1 MKTAIYPGSFDP
13 ITLGHLDVVK
23 RAARLF
29 DRVIVAVARRDEK
42 HPLFS
47 WKERIELARASATEI
62 ENVTVEGFDCLL
74 VDYVRRKRA
83 CAVVRGMRAVM
94 DFDYEF
100 QMALTNRKLAP
111 EIETIFFLP
120 SEKFFY
126 LSSSLLRELA
136 AKGGELRCFA
146 PEPVLAALRRRYGPR
161 LDHSGRAGARK
172 RRD

>member
-23 RAARLF
+23 RAAKLF
-29 DRVIVAVARRDEK
+29 DRVIVAVAQREEK
-42 HPLFS
+42 HPLFP
-47 WKERIELARASATEI
+47 WEERVELARAAAAGI
-62 ENVTVEGFDCLL
+62 RNVRVEGFDCLL
-74 VDYVRRKRA
+74 VDYVRQKRA

-126 LSSSLLRELA
+126 LSASLLRELA

-146 PEPVLAALRRRYGPR
+146 PEPVLEALRRKFGAEPR
-161 LDHSGRAGARK
+161 RARRVGGK
-172 RRD
+172 RRRT

>member
-13 ITLGHLDVVK
+13 ITLGHLDVAR

-29 DRVIVAVARRDEK
+29 DRVIVAVARREEK
-42 HPLFS
+42 HPLFQ
-47 WKERIELARASATEI
+47 WRERINLARASAAGI

-111 EIETIFFLP
+111 EIETVFFLP

-126 LSSSLLRELA
+126 LSASLLRELA

-146 PEPVLAALRRRYGPR
+146 PEPVQAALRRRFGTG
-161 LDHSGRAGARK
+161 SGRLKPAGGRARRK
-172 RRD
+172 